1 MCGKKERETKNTKR
15 ERRPKSP
22 MSIEAFVL
30 KKIFANKI
38 QQHIKKNLPQPSEIH
53 PLGAGM
59 IQHIQINMVCYI
71 NGMKDGRHMVIK
83 INPEKN
89 ITKYVFMI

>member
-1 MCGKKERETKNTKR
+1 MWKKRETKNTKR
-15 ERRPKSP
+15 DRERPKSP

-30 KKIFANKI
+30 EKIFANKI

-59 IQHIQINMVCYI
+59 IQHIQIN
-71 NGMKDGRHMVIK
+71 
-83 INPEKN
+83 
-89 ITKYVFMI
+89 TVFTLME